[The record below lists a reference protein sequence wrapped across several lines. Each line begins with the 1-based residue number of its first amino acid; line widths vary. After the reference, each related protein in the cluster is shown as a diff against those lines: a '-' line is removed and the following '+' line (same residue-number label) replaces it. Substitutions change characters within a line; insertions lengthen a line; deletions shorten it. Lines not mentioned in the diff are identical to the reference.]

1 MKIKRHIY
9 QYCDSE
15 DMRNNHLERT
25 AKEFSEISS
34 LPQTSSNILVA
45 IAKEGKLLISEIA
58 QKVKKSERIVRKHVG
73 ALLEKGFIERKIKIT
88 RNNKLA
94 YNYSLRPIN
103 EIVKIVR
110 RDLTLKLNRVND
122 IAKNIG
128 E

>member
-1 MKIKRHIY
+1 
-9 QYCDSE
+9 
-15 DMRNNHLERT
+15 MRNNHLERT